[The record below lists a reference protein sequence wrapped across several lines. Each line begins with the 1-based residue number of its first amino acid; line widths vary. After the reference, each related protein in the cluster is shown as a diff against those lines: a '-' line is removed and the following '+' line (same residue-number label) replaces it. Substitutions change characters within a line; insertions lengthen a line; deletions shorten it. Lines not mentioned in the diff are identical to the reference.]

1 MFNYPA
7 IIRLFG
13 LYLLLNLFYPTLT
26 YAQIKSCNCRST
38 FDEVI
43 GKVEHNYP
51 GYPIK
56 ITAANEA
63 VFNQFTDSLR
73 NIADTANAV
82 TCFSILQSWTG
93 YFKDRHLALVFKP
106 VPENKAL
113 INEIFSNSENF
124 PLSRDSLLKKWA
136 TGTDYPLEGIWS
148 LSGLYEVAIIKK
160 DSGYRGIIL
169 KGDNTYWKPGQVK
182 FELQPAGKGNWKAAQ
197 YNQYHMEDTFSTYVD
212 ENSYIMDLKS
222 YKWEKIFPGQSGQR
236 SIPADSFYFAK
247 TDSNNAILRLPS
259 FELPYKK
266 LIDSLIT
273 GNFYTITH
281 TPHLIVDLRGN
292 SGGYNICFEKLLPL
306 LYTDPV
312 ITHGPVVKASAE
324 NIRLYEVMLKSA
336 LFPDDKKGPFIR
348 MVKNL
353 KKNKNGYYQPPSDT
367 TTFPQIYAQ
376 PEKVGF
382 LMDEGCAS
390 ATELLILDAKQS
402 KKVTLFGKRSA
413 GVVDYLNLVAPRP
426 LSCSRFLLWIP
437 TARLASVPQH
447 PIDNTGILPDVEIPF
462 HENNWINYAQQ
473 YLENLDIKIANSS
486 K

>member
-13 LYLLLNLFYPTLT
+13 LYLLLNLFYPPLT
-26 YAQIKSCNCRST
+26 YAQTKSCSCRSN

-43 GKVEHNYP
+43 AKVEHNYP

-56 ITAANEA
+56 ITAVNEA
-63 VFNQFTDSLR
+63 AFEQFTDSLR

-82 TCFSILQSWTG
+82 TCFTILQSWTG
-93 YFKDRHLALVFKP
+93 YFKDRHLALVFKDI
-106 VPENKAL
+106 PENKDL
-113 INEIFSNSENF
+113 INEIFSNSESF
-124 PLSRDSLLKKWA
+124 PLSKDSLVKKWA
-136 TGTDYPLEGIWS
+136 IAPDYPLEGIWS
-148 LSGLYEVAIIKK
+148 LSRMYEVAVIKK
-160 DSGYRGIIL
+160 DSGYQGIIL

-182 FELQPAGKGNWKAAQ
+182 FELQPDGNANWKATQ
-197 YNQYHMEDTFSTYVD
+197 YNQYHMPDTFTAFVD
-212 ENSYIMDLKS
+212 EQAYIMDLKS
-222 YKWEKIFPGQSGQR
+222 YKWEKTFPGQMGQK
-236 SIPADSFYFAK
+236 SIPADSFYFSRI
-247 TDSNNAILRLPS
+247 DSNNAILRLPS

-273 GNFYTITH
+273 NNLYTITH
-281 TPHLIVDLRGN
+281 TPHLIVDIRGN
-292 SGGYNICFEKLLPL
+292 YGGFNICFEKLLPL
-306 LYTDPV
+306 IYTDPI
-312 ITHGPVVKASAE
+312 ITQGPVVKATTE
-324 NIRLYEVMLKSA
+324 NIRLYEVMLKSP
-336 LFPDDKKGPFIR
+336 LFPDDKKPPFIR

-353 KKNKNGYYQPPSDT
+353 KKNKNGYYQPPADT
-367 TTFPQIYAQ
+367 TIFPQVYAQ
-376 PEKVGF
+376 PEKIGF

-447 PIDNTGILPDVEIPF
+447 PIDNTGILPDVEIPYQ
-462 HENNWINYAQQ
+462 ENWVNYAQQ
-473 YLENLDIKIANSS
+473 YLENLNIKIANSS